1 MKIYSVLISVVSD
14 GEVVRLD
21 TTPFRTRE
29 QAVGYKTTITDDE
42 RNYAKRD
49 GFIVDADDEDQFL
62 AYEDGYFCTNHI
74 SIEIVEHEI

>member
-14 GEVVRLD
+14 GEVIRLD
-21 TTPFRTRE
+21 TTPFRTIE
-29 QAVGYKTTITDDE
+29 QAVAYKTTIVDDE
-42 RNYAKRD
+42 RNYAERD
-49 GFIVDADDEDQFL
+49 DFIIEADNDDQFL